1 MSSIEYFERRNNERL
16 RKEVEELEK
25 MRAQLKNNKRPINLY
40 PLPSLD
46 KPIEETS
53 TTPNSTT
60 HANSTSKNVH
70 LRNGLLAYKQKNM
83 TQLDI

>member
-16 RKEVEELEK
+16 KKEVEELEK
-25 MRAQLKNNKRPINLY
+25 MRALLKNNKRPLNLY
-40 PLPSLD
+40 PLPSME
-46 KPIEETS
+46 KQIEDTS

-60 HANSTSKNVH
+60 HANSNGKNIH
-70 LRNGLLAYKQKNM
+70 LRNGLLAYKPKNM